1 MPDVKTKTPE
11 ATPVTLE
18 GISKWQGMV
27 VGIVAGA
34 FVAGGTYFAAQS
46 NIARA
51 TEKAELATQKL
62 VVVEQKMMKYE
73 ALEAR
78 QHELDRKLDKIL
90 NGVQSMDRKLFALVC
105 SKDPQK
111 CDEYRPSLP

>member
-1 MPDVKTKTPE
+1 MSEKSGGGTPI
-11 ATPVTLE
+11 TLD

-62 VVVEQKMMKYE
+62 VAVEQKVSKVE
-73 ALEAR
+73 QLEAR
-78 QHELDRKLDKIL
+78 QAELDRKLDKIL

-105 SKDPQK
+105 SKDPAK
-111 CDEYRPSLP
+111 CDDYRPAIP